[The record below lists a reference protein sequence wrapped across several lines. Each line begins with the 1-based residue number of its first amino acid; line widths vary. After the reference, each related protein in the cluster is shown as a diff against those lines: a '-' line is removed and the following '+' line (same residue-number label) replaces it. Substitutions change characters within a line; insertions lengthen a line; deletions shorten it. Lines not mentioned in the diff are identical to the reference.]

1 MTRGIVDVRDAGD
14 APQWWPYEG
23 GDGRRSCT
31 ARNNPISGI
40 SFGFPFSER
49 ENSHIQND
57 NSILITRAQI
67 MMVRTLKLVVAT
79 HLLLRSVCQNGVT

>member
-31 ARNNPISGI
+31 PLALNNPISGI

-49 ENSHIQND
+49 D